1 MEDCMDDQ
9 LKGLRRVFLAF
20 AEHVLFSNKTFPDY
34 DLMYHTVQ
42 EAIESMIKPLPAH
55 FAFFTWLEP
64 AEITAAKQELA
75 RHLIPDIENA
85 LIRSPQ
91 LIDFT
96 KYPYPEPNFNK
107 FGGMGLMKRV
117 SLTISGVMKS
127 ILN

>member
-1 MEDCMDDQ
+1 MKDRMDDQ
-9 LKGLRRVFLAF
+9 LKDFRRVFHAF
-20 AEHVLFSNKTFPDY
+20 AEHVLCSNKTFPDY
-34 DLMYHTVQ
+34 DRMHHTVQ

-55 FAFFTWLEP
+55 FAFFTWLKP
-64 AEITAAKQELA
+64 AEITGAQQEVA

-107 FGGMGLMKRV
+107 FSGIGLMKRV

-127 ILN
+127 IWR